1 MRLGT
6 PIAEKLRPKSPRTA
20 AVYEAACWIAGGAAV
35 ALGASFAVH
44 VPGSPVP
51 VTGQSLAVL
60 LAGGVLGA
68 SRAALAMTLYAV
80 AGAAGLPL
88 FAGGTS
94 GIDHVTGPTGGYIL
108 GFIAAAAVVGALVER
123 GWDES
128 ILKALAAAVLGTAVL
143 FAIGVW
149 WLSSSVGGDE
159 AMAQGLQP
167 HLVGAAIKALVAAAA
182 LWVMHR
188 LAR

>member
-1 MRLGT
+1 LGT
-6 PIAEKLRPKSPRTA
+6 PIADKLRPKSPRAA
-20 AVYEAACWIAGGAAV
+20 AVYEVACWIAGGAAV
-35 ALGASFAVH
+35 ALGARFAVD
-44 VPGSPVP
+44 VPSSPVP

-68 SRAALAMTLYAV
+68 SRGALAMTLYAV

-88 FAGGTS
+88 FVGGKS

-108 GFIAAAAVVGALVER
+108 GFIAAAAMVGALVER

-128 ILKALAAAVLGTAVL
+128 FVKALAAAVLGTCVM

-149 WLSSSVGGDE
+149 WLSSSVGGDD
-159 AMAQGLQP
+159 ALAQGLQP
-167 HLVGAAIKALVAAAA
+167 HLVGAALKAFVAAAV

-188 LAR
+188 LAH